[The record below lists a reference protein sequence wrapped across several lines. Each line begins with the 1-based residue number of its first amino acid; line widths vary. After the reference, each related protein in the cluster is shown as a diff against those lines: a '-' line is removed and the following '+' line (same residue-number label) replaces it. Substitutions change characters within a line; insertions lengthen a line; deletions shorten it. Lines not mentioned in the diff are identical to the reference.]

1 MKRSFLTALGIEK
14 PVIDQ
19 IMEEHGA
26 TIELLKEKHEEKV
39 TALNDTVKELK
50 ERPTPEP
57 VGDGEEWKT
66 KYDDLVEKH
75 GKLEKEY
82 GDYKTGIETEKTT
95 TAKKTALREALKA
108 AGANPDDLILEA
120 LENKVDLAA
129 LEMDGDKLKD
139 AEGVVKPL
147 QEAHD
152 KYFGTIETRG
162 ADVANPP
169 ANNGNPY
176 TGKTM
181 AQLME
186 DANKNP
192 DKINEIMASV
202 EAINKPKA
210 AKEGVNN
217 G

>member
-50 ERPTPEP
+50 ERPAPEP
-57 VGDGEEWKT
+57 VGDGAEWEQKYNDEVAAHQTT
-66 KYDDLVEKH
+66 KDALD
-75 GKLEKEY
+75 
-82 GDYKTGIETEKTT
+82 TMTTEKTT

-147 QEAHD
+147 QEAHG

-176 TGKTM
+176 TGKNM

-186 DANKNP
+186 EANKNP